1 VQDCGYSGAGSL
13 FESVEVDFEI
23 LLFAND
29 LIQEIDILL
38 AAASN

>member
-1 VQDCGYSGAGSL
+1 L